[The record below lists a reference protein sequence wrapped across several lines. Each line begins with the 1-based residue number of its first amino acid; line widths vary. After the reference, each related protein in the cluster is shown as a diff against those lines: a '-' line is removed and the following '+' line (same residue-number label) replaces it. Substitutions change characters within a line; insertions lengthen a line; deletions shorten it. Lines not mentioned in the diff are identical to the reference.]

1 MNFREALQ
9 YLYNFKSLEHGAK
22 YRLDLSSFKQFL
34 EKINSPHLKLS
45 SPIIITGTKGK
56 GSTAHILA
64 NILRRKGKVGLY
76 TSPHLTHICER
87 IRVNNIPISKMEFV
101 SILEELKPYLTKER
115 SVFEILTTIAFKY
128 FVRKGVSFS
137 VLEVGM
143 GGRLDAT
150 NVVKAEVSIL
160 TPISLD
166 HTEILGK
173 TIEEI
178 AKEKCEIIHPNSY
191 VISAPQDFRVL
202 EIIKKKT
209 KEMNAN
215 LCVVG
220 EDFFCEK
227 IIPKQWGTVFTI
239 EGEEYFLPL
248 GGRHQVINALTAIAG
263 AKFYNVKETD
273 IRKGLI
279 CYKPEG
285 RLQLVAKAPL
295 ILLDSAHNVASAW
308 VLRRSIVELFT
319 YEKLILI
326 FAILKD
332 KDKEGVIT
340 TLSPLVDYAFLP
352 VLDEERASSPYETR
366 EIFEKLGIQVRIF
379 PSPLAA
385 LEEGKKIASP
395 QDLILI
401 TGSTYL
407 VGEILKKI

>member
-1 MNFREALQ
+1 
-9 YLYNFKSLEHGAK
+9 LYSFKSLEHGAK
-22 YRLDLSSFKQFL
+22 YRINLSSFKQFL
-34 EKINSPHLKLS
+34 RKINSPHLKLS
-45 SPIIITGTKGK
+45 SPILITGTKGK

-64 NILRRKGKVGLY
+64 NILRRKGNVGLY
-76 TSPHLTHICER
+76 TSPHLTDICER
-87 IRVNNIPISKMEFV
+87 IEVNNTPISKREFV
-101 SILEELKPYLTKER
+101 SFLEELKPYLTKER

-128 FVRKGVSFS
+128 FVNKRVNFS
-137 VLEVGM
+137 ILEIGM

-191 VISAPQDFRVL
+191 VITAPQDFKVL

-209 KEMNAN
+209 REMNAT

-220 EDFFCEK
+220 EDLFCEK
-227 IIPKQWGTVFTI
+227 IIPKEWGTTFTL

-248 GGRHQVINALTAIAG
+248 RGRHQIINALTAIAG
-263 AKFYNVKETD
+263 AKFYNVNEKD

-279 CYKPEG
+279 CYKPKG
-285 RLQLVAKAPL
+285 RLHLVAKAPL

-308 VLRRSIVELFT
+308 ALRRSIVELFT

-326 FAILKD
+326 FGILKD

-340 TLSPLVDYAFLP
+340 TLFPLIDYAFIPILP
-352 VLDEERASSPYETR
+352 EERASKPCEIK
-366 EIFEKLGIQVRIF
+366 EIFERLGVKAKISR
-379 PSPLAA
+379 SPLSA
-385 LEEGKKIASP
+385 LKEAKKIASP
-395 QDLILI
+395 KDLILI
-401 TGSTYL
+401 TGSIYL
-407 VGEILKKI
+407 VGKILNKI